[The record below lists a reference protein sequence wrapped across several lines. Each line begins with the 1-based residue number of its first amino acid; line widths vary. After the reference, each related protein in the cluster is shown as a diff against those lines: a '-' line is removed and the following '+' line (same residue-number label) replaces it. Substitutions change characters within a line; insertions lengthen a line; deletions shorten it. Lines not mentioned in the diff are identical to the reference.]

1 MDIKIFKNMARVAGG
16 NAYLSKNYKLQP
28 SHDPL
33 ILTNRFPT
41 VNESA
46 ICNSFDNLFQKNPCL
61 SLIVYSKGNIIYE
74 NYRKPASDSCPLF
87 SWSMSKSLIAFT
99 LGYLLSNGII
109 KNLDDSG
116 STYSKD
122 LDGTVFGESSLRN
135 MLTMSSGVKLSKE
148 NGNQSLT
155 EWHDMTNGSYST
167 VDHLKIYGK
176 KEMVPGQSF
185 NYSGTDTEAICN
197 IIDNNGGF
205 LNYFKKYIWE
215 PSQCESIGYWM
226 LEKKDRVVAQA
237 GFSAV
242 ARDWIRIALH
252 TIKELNSSDTVLR
265 NYLKEATSP
274 QIENNNL
281 HGNTTL
287 RHYGYQTWIG
297 DFNKQLS
304 YWFCGMSGI
313 RLGIDPVN
321 DKIVYVCSYDSTGD
335 YVKQIYR
342 TFNDFQNLI

>member
-28 SHDPL
+28 SHNPF
-33 ILTNRFPT
+33 ILTNRSPT
-41 VNESA
+41 KNESS
-46 ICNSFDNLFQKNPCL
+46 ICNSFHNLFQKNSCL

-74 NYRKPASDSCPLF
+74 NYRKPASESCPLF

-99 LGYLLSNGII
+99 LGYLLSEEII
-109 KNLDDSG
+109 EDLNDTG
-116 STYSKD
+116 SKYSKD
-122 LDGTVFGESSLRN
+122 LDGTVFGETSLRN
-135 MLTMSSGVKLSKE
+135 MLTMSSGVRRSKE

-155 EWHDMTNGSYST
+155 EWHDMTTGSYST

-176 KEMVPGQSF
+176 KEMEPGHSF

-205 LNYFKKYIWE
+205 LNYFEKYIWQ
-215 PSQCESIGYWM
+215 PSQCENMGYWM
-226 LEKKDRVVAQA
+226 LEKNDRAVSQA

-242 ARDWIRIALH
+242 ARDWIRIGLH
-252 TIKELNSSDTVLR
+252 TIRELKSSNTIVR
-265 NYLKEATSP
+265 NYMREATSP
-274 QIENNNL
+274 QIRNNNI

-287 RHYGYQTWIG
+287 RYYGYQTWIG
-297 DFNKQLS
+297 DFNKEPS
-304 YWFCGMSGI
+304 YWLCGMGGI

-321 DKIVYVCSYDSTGD
+321 DKIVYVCSYDSTSD
-335 YVKQIYR
+335 YVRQIYR